1 MNKDLERM
9 LERVEELENQV
20 RILQSEVWRL
30 QKQVQI
36 EKDKEKRD
44 LFQTL

>member
-9 LERVEELENQV
+9 LERVEELENKV

-30 QKQVQI
+30 QKQVQL